1 MERQKFYI
9 TTPIY
14 YPSDKLHIGHA
25 YTTVVADSLARWHK
39 FLGKEVR
46 FLTGSDEHGQKI
58 QRIAQEK
65 GVSPQEYVDRI
76 VASFKDMW
84 KRLNIE
90 YDDFVRTTEPRHE
103 RAVQEVFRRIYE
115 KGDIYKSTYKGW
127 YCTPCETFWLES
139 KLVDG
144 NCPDC
149 GRPVELVEEE
159 SYFFKMSKYADRLL
173 KHIEEH
179 PEFIQPESRRNEMV
193 NFIKSGLEDLC
204 VSRTTFDWG
213 VPVPDAEG
221 HVIYVW
227 FDALTNYLT
236 GVGFPDNQEL
246 FAKWW
251 PADVHLMAKEILRFH
266 SVIWPIIL
274 MALDLPL
281 PKIVF
286 GHGWLLFDSDKMSK
300 SKGNVVDPI
309 ALIQEFGV
317 DPIRYFLLREI
328 SFGQDGNFSRQA
340 LIDRTNADLANDLG
354 NLLNRSLAMLEKY
367 HNGVI
372 PAPVQLEQV
381 DHDLVSFAEVTI
393 SKFRELIDKLAIN
406 DALATL
412 WQLVRRGNKYIDETA
427 PWALAKDPARKGR
440 LDTVMYLVFELLRVL
455 ALLLKSF
462 IPETSAK
469 IWNQLGIE
477 EPIDELLVD
486 AAEWGGLE
494 PGTVTRKGDPIFPR
508 IDVKREAASAEMEI
522 SVKEPQVQAEASKA
536 AKPAAEGGQDN
547 LIDISEFA
555 KLELVVARVISAEKH
570 PNADKL
576 LKLKVD
582 TGDGQ
587 RQIVAGIAKH
597 YRPEELVG
605 RNVIIV
611 ANLKPAVLRG
621 ERSEGMLLAATSADG
636 TLEIVSVSG
645 QIAPG
650 SRVK

>member
-1 MERQKFYI
+1 
-9 TTPIY
+9 
-14 YPSDKLHIGHA
+14 
-25 YTTVVADSLARWHK
+25 
-39 FLGKEVR
+39 
-46 FLTGSDEHGQKI
+46 
-58 QRIAQEK
+58 
-65 GVSPQEYVDRI
+65 
-76 VASFKDMW
+76 
-84 KRLNIE
+84 
-90 YDDFVRTTEPRHE
+90 
-103 RAVQEVFRRIYE
+103 
-115 KGDIYKSTYKGW
+115 
-127 YCTPCETFWLES
+127 
-139 KLVDG
+139 
-144 NCPDC
+144 
-149 GRPVELVEEE
+149 
-159 SYFFKMSKYADRLL
+159 
-173 KHIEEH
+173 
-179 PEFIQPESRRNEMV
+179 
-193 NFIKSGLEDLC
+193 
-204 VSRTTFDWG
+204 
-213 VPVPDAEG
+213 
-221 HVIYVW
+221 
-227 FDALTNYLT
+227 
-236 GVGFPDNQEL
+236 
-246 FAKWW
+246 
-251 PADVHLMAKEILRFH
+251 
-266 SVIWPIIL
+266 
-274 MALDLPL
+274 
-281 PKIVF
+281 
-286 GHGWLLFDSDKMSK
+286 
-300 SKGNVVDPI
+300 
-309 ALIQEFGV
+309 FGV

-486 AAEWGGLE
+486 AAEWGGLK

-570 PNADKL
+570 PNAATL

>member
-76 VASFKDMW
+76 VASFKDLW

-317 DPIRYFLLREI
+317 DPIRYFMIREI

-486 AAEWGGLE
+486 AAEWGGLK

>member
-1 MERQKFYI
+1 
-9 TTPIY
+9 
-14 YPSDKLHIGHA
+14 
-25 YTTVVADSLARWHK
+25 
-39 FLGKEVR
+39 
-46 FLTGSDEHGQKI
+46 
-58 QRIAQEK
+58 
-65 GVSPQEYVDRI
+65 
-76 VASFKDMW
+76 
-84 KRLNIE
+84 
-90 YDDFVRTTEPRHE
+90 
-103 RAVQEVFRRIYE
+103 
-115 KGDIYKSTYKGW
+115 
-127 YCTPCETFWLES
+127 
-139 KLVDG
+139 
-144 NCPDC
+144 
-149 GRPVELVEEE
+149 
-159 SYFFKMSKYADRLL
+159 
-173 KHIEEH
+173 
-179 PEFIQPESRRNEMV
+179 
-193 NFIKSGLEDLC
+193 
-204 VSRTTFDWG
+204 
-213 VPVPDAEG
+213 
-221 HVIYVW
+221 
-227 FDALTNYLT
+227 LTNYLT

-486 AAEWGGLE
+486 AAEWGGLK

>member
-1 MERQKFYI
+1 
-9 TTPIY
+9 
-14 YPSDKLHIGHA
+14 
-25 YTTVVADSLARWHK
+25 
-39 FLGKEVR
+39 
-46 FLTGSDEHGQKI
+46 
-58 QRIAQEK
+58 
-65 GVSPQEYVDRI
+65 
-76 VASFKDMW
+76 
-84 KRLNIE
+84 
-90 YDDFVRTTEPRHE
+90 
-103 RAVQEVFRRIYE
+103 VQEVFRRIYE

-486 AAEWGGLE
+486 AAEWGGLK

-522 SVKEPQVQAEASKA
+522 SVKEPQVQAEASKT

>member
-1 MERQKFYI
+1 M
-9 TTPIY
+9 
-14 YPSDKLHIGHA
+14 
-25 YTTVVADSLARWHK
+25 
-39 FLGKEVR
+39 
-46 FLTGSDEHGQKI
+46 TGSDEHGQKI

-76 VASFKDMW
+76 VASFKDLW

-274 MALDLPL
+274 MALICRCP
-281 PKIVF
+281 
-286 GHGWLLFDSDKMSK
+286 
-300 SKGNVVDPI
+300 
-309 ALIQEFGV
+309 
-317 DPIRYFLLREI
+317 
-328 SFGQDGNFSRQA
+328 
-340 LIDRTNADLANDLG
+340 
-354 NLLNRSLAMLEKY
+354 RSSSAMGGSCSTATRCP
-367 HNGVI
+367 NPRGMWSI
-372 PAPVQLEQV
+372 PSL
-381 DHDLVSFAEVTI
+381 
-393 SKFRELIDKLAIN
+393 
-406 DALATL
+406 
-412 WQLVRRGNKYIDETA
+412 
-427 PWALAKDPARKGR
+427 
-440 LDTVMYLVFELLRVL
+440 
-455 ALLLKSF
+455 
-462 IPETSAK
+462 
-469 IWNQLGIE
+469 
-477 EPIDELLVD
+477 
-486 AAEWGGLE
+486 
-494 PGTVTRKGDPIFPR
+494 
-508 IDVKREAASAEMEI
+508 
-522 SVKEPQVQAEASKA
+522 
-536 AKPAAEGGQDN
+536 
-547 LIDISEFA
+547 
-555 KLELVVARVISAEKH
+555 
-570 PNADKL
+570 
-576 LKLKVD
+576 
-582 TGDGQ
+582 
-587 RQIVAGIAKH
+587 
-597 YRPEELVG
+597 
-605 RNVIIV
+605 
-611 ANLKPAVLRG
+611 
-621 ERSEGMLLAATSADG
+621 
-636 TLEIVSVSG
+636 
-645 QIAPG
+645 
-650 SRVK
+650 

>member
-76 VASFKDMW
+76 VASFKDLW

-486 AAEWGGLE
+486 AAEWGGLK

>member
-76 VASFKDMW
+76 VASFKDLW

-328 SFGQDGNFSRQA
+328 SFGQDGSFSRQA

-486 AAEWGGLE
+486 AAEWGGLK